1 MADKKET
8 LHQKTSGGTYDTLY
22 VNTTATRT
30 FVSSSIN
37 TKLGLT
43 NGNIDQAIARV
54 VSDLKNTGLIHI
66 RVTDNSGI
74 PIAGAVITGLENTVT
89 TGENGEVFGKIGNAT
104 SMTVTPP
111 YADFLPK
118 TVSLSTY
125 VSSFS
130 IFIVRLD
137 RIADNTINRYSS
149 STTLRFSSNV
159 ASVDVCCVGGG
170 GAGCGHISYS
180 QNGGGGGG
188 AIVNSYNIAVTP
200 DTDYPLIVGS
210 GGSYERSVGTSGGSG
225 SSGTG
230 DTGSGEGEKPTNAA
244 ADGGE
249 TSFMGVVAAGG
260 KGGQPT
266 AGGVAGAEGCGNGGY
281 DANGEASTI
290 VEFDD
295 SSIAPLRY
303 SGGGGSGYSSN
314 ANLNPPQEIP
324 YYAGGEP
331 NGADGAAV
339 RYIMGREETRAAG
352 VAGIGGGGG
361 GMAVSPA
368 SSSTSTRTIIDG
380 SSGGNGIVAVRIHF
394 K

>member
-8 LHQKTSGGTYDTLY
+8 LHQKTSSGTYDTLY

-74 PIAGAVITGLENTVT
+74 PIVGAVITGLENTVT

-137 RIADNTINRYSS
+137 RVSNNIINRYNS
-149 STTLRFSSNV
+149 STTLKFSNNV

-170 GAGCGHISYS
+170 GAGCGNTSYT

-200 DTDYPLIVGS
+200 DTDYPLVVGS
-210 GGSYERSVGTSGGSG
+210 GGIYERSTGPSSGSTTSG
-225 SSGTG
+225 T
-230 DTGSGEGEKPTNAA
+230 DENENPTNAA

-249 TSFMGVVAAGG
+249 TSFMGVVAPGG

-266 AGGVAGAEGCGNGGY
+266 VGGAAGAEGCGNGGHV
-281 DANGEASTI
+281 ANGEAST
-290 VEFDD
+290 VAEFDD
-295 SSIAPLRY
+295 ASAVPLRY
-303 SGGGGSGYSSN
+303 SGGGGGGYSSN

-368 SSSTSTRTIIDG
+368 SSSTSTRTIVDG
-380 SSGGNGIVAVRIHF
+380 SSGGNGLVAVRIHF

>member
-1 MADKKET
+1 MANKKET
-8 LHQKTSGGTYDTLY
+8 LHQKTSSGAYDTLY

-66 RVTDNSGI
+66 RVTDNSGV
-74 PIAGAVITGLENTVT
+74 PIVGAVITGLENTVT
-89 TGENGEVFGKIGNAT
+89 TGENGEVFGRIGTAT

-111 YADFLPK
+111 YADFIPK

-125 VSSFS
+125 VSSFN

-137 RIADNTINRYSS
+137 KIADGTINRYSR
-149 STTLRFSSNV
+149 STTLRFSNNV

-170 GAGCGHISYS
+170 GAGAGYTAYS

-210 GGSYERSVGTSGGSG
+210 GGLYERSVGTGGGGSA
-225 SSGTG
+225 S
-230 DTGSGEGEKPTNAA
+230 A

-260 KGGQPT
+260 KGGQT
-266 AGGVAGAEGCGNGGY
+266 TSGGAAGAEGCGNGGHV
-281 DANGEASTI
+281 ANGEASTI
-290 VEFDD
+290 GEFGDPNTV
-295 SSIAPLRY
+295 SLQY
-303 SGGGGSGYSSN
+303 SGGGGGGYSSN
-314 ANLNPPQEIP
+314 VNYNPPQEIP

-331 NGADGAAV
+331 NGADGASV

-352 VAGIGGGGG
+352 IAGIGGGGG
-361 GMAVSPA
+361 GMATSPA

>member
-1 MADKKET
+1 LADKKET
-8 LHQKTSGGTYDTLY
+8 LHQKTSGGAYDTLY

-74 PIAGAVITGLENTVT
+74 PIVGAVITGLENTVT

-104 SMTVTPP
+104 SMTITPP

-130 IFIVRLD
+130 IFVVRLD
-137 RIADNTINRYSS
+137 RVSNNIINRYNS
-149 STTLRFSSNV
+149 STTLKFSNNV
-159 ASVDVCCVGGG
+159 TSVDVCCVGGG
-170 GAGCGHISYS
+170 GAGCGNTSYT

-200 DTDYPLIVGS
+200 DTDYPLVVGS
-210 GGSYERSVGTSGGSG
+210 GGLYERSTGPSGGST
-225 SSGTG
+225 SSGT
-230 DTGSGEGEKPTNAA
+230 DENENPTNAA

-249 TSFMGVVAAGG
+249 TSFMGVVASGG
-260 KGGQPT
+260 KGGQAT
-266 AGGVAGAEGCGNGGY
+266 AGGAAGAEGCGNGGHV
-281 DANGEASTI
+281 ANGEAST
-290 VEFDD
+290 VAEFDD
-295 SSIAPLRY
+295 TSAVPLRY
-303 SGGGGSGYSSN
+303 SGGGGGGYSSN
-314 ANLNPPQEIP
+314 ANFNPPQEIP

-368 SSSTSTRTIIDG
+368 SSSTSTRTIVDG
-380 SSGGNGIVAVRIHF
+380 SSGGNGLVAVRIHF

>member
-22 VNTTATRT
+22 VNTTATRA

-43 NGNIDQAIARV
+43 NGNIDQAVARV

-66 RVTDNSGI
+66 RVTDSIGT

-89 TGENGEVFGKIGNAT
+89 TGENGEVFGRIGTAT

-111 YADFLPK
+111 YADFIPK

-137 RIADNTINRYSS
+137 KIADNTINRYSS
-149 STTLRFSSNV
+149 STTLRFSNNV

-170 GAGCGHISYS
+170 GAGGGYTVYS

-200 DTDYPLIVGS
+200 DTDYPLVVGS
-210 GGSYERSVGTSGGSG
+210 GGLYERHAGTGGGGG

-230 DTGSGEGEKPTNAA
+230 ESEKPIDSA

-249 TSFMGVVAAGG
+249 TSFMSVVAAGG

-266 AGGVAGAEGCGNGGY
+266 AGGAAGAEGCGNGGH
-281 DANGEASTI
+281 ATNGEASTI
-290 VEFDD
+290 AEFDD
-295 SSIAPLRY
+295 LSAVSLRY
-303 SGGGGSGYSSN
+303 SGGGGGGYSSN

-339 RYIMGREETRAAG
+339 RYIRGRAETRAAG
-352 VAGIGGGGG
+352 IAGIGGGGG
-361 GMAVSPA
+361 GMATSPA
-368 SSSTSTRTIIDG
+368 SSSTSVRTIIDG
-380 SSGGNGIVAVRIHF
+380 SSGGNGLVAVRIHF

>member
-1 MADKKET
+1 MANKKET
-8 LHQKTSGGTYDTLY
+8 LHQKTSSGTYDTLY

-66 RVTDNSGI
+66 RVTDNSGV
-74 PIAGAVITGLENTVT
+74 PIVGAVITGLENTVT
-89 TGENGEVFGKIGNAT
+89 TGENGEVFGRIGTAT

-111 YADFLPK
+111 YADFIPK

-137 RIADNTINRYSS
+137 KIADGTINRYSS
-149 STTLRFSSNV
+149 STTLRFSNNV
-159 ASVDVCCVGGG
+159 ASVDVCCVAGG
-170 GAGCGHISYS
+170 GAGGGYTAYS

-210 GGSYERSVGTSGGSG
+210 GGLYERSVGTGGGGSA
-225 SSGTG
+225 S
-230 DTGSGEGEKPTNAA
+230 A

-260 KGGQPT
+260 KGGQAT
-266 AGGVAGAEGCGNGGY
+266 AGGAAGAEGCGNGGHV
-281 DANGEASTI
+281 ANGEASTI
-290 VEFDD
+290 GEFDD
-295 SSIAPLRY
+295 PNIVSLQY
-303 SGGGGSGYSSN
+303 SGGGGGGYSSN

-324 YYAGGEP
+324 YYTGGEP

-339 RYIMGREETRAAG
+339 RYIRGREETRAAG

-361 GMAVSPA
+361 GMACSPA
-368 SSSTSTRTIIDG
+368 SSSTSVRTIIDG

>member
-1 MADKKET
+1 MANKKET
-8 LHQKTSGGTYDTLY
+8 LHQKTSSGAYDTLY

-66 RVTDNSGI
+66 RVTDNSGV
-74 PIAGAVITGLENTVT
+74 PIVGAVITGLENTVT

-111 YADFLPK
+111 YADFIQK

-137 RIADNTINRYSS
+137 RIADGTINRYSS
-149 STTLRFSSNV
+149 STTLRFSNNV

-170 GAGCGHISYS
+170 GAGGGYTAYS

-200 DTDYPLIVGS
+200 DTNYPLIVGS
-210 GGSYERSVGTSGGSG
+210 GGLYERSAGTGGGGSA
-225 SSGTG
+225 S
-230 DTGSGEGEKPTNAA
+230 A

-260 KGGQPT
+260 KGGQAT
-266 AGGVAGAEGCGNGGY
+266 AGGAAGAEGCGNGGY
-281 DANGEASTI
+281 VANGEASTI
-290 VEFDD
+290 GEFDD
-295 SSIAPLRY
+295 PNTVSLRY
-303 SGGGGSGYSSN
+303 SGGGGGGYSSN
-314 ANLNPPQEIP
+314 ANFNPPQEIP

-339 RYIMGREETRAAG
+339 RYIMGREETRTAG
-352 VAGIGGGGG
+352 IAGIGGGGG

-380 SSGGNGIVAVRIHF
+380 SSGGNGIVTVRIHF

>member
-1 MADKKET
+1 MANKKET
-8 LHQKTSGGTYDTLY
+8 LHQKTSSGAYDTLY

-66 RVTDNSGI
+66 RVTDNSGV
-74 PIAGAVITGLENTVT
+74 PIVGAVITGLENTVT
-89 TGENGEVFGKIGNAT
+89 TGENGEVFGRIGTAT

-111 YADFLPK
+111 YADFIPK

-137 RIADNTINRYSS
+137 RIADGTINRYSS
-149 STTLRFSSNV
+149 STTLRFSNNV

-170 GAGCGHISYS
+170 GAGGGYTAHS

-200 DTDYPLIVGS
+200 DTNYPLIVGS
-210 GGSYERSVGTSGGSG
+210 GGLYERSAGTGGGGSA
-225 SSGTG
+225 S
-230 DTGSGEGEKPTNAA
+230 A

-266 AGGVAGAEGCGNGGY
+266 AGGAAGAEGCGNGGY
-281 DANGEASTI
+281 VANGEASTI

-295 SSIAPLRY
+295 LQY
-303 SGGGGSGYSSN
+303 SGGGGGGYSSN
-314 ANLNPPQEIP
+314 ANFNPPQEIP

-331 NGADGAAV
+331 NGADGASV

-352 VAGIGGGGG
+352 IAGIGGGGG
-361 GMAVSPA
+361 GMATSPA

>member
-8 LHQKTSGGTYDTLY
+8 LHQKTSSGAYDTLY
-22 VNTTATRT
+22 VNTTATRA

-43 NGNIDQAIARV
+43 NGNIDQAVARV

-66 RVTDNSGI
+66 RVTDNIGT

-89 TGENGEVFGKIGNAT
+89 TGENGEVFGRIGTAT

-137 RIADNTINRYSS
+137 RIANNTINRYSS
-149 STTLRFSSNV
+149 STTLRFSNNV
-159 ASVDVCCVGGG
+159 ASVDVCCVAGG
-170 GAGCGHISYS
+170 GAGGGYTAYS

-188 AIVNSYNIAVTP
+188 AIVNSYNITVTP
-200 DTDYPLIVGS
+200 DTDYPLVVGS
-210 GGSYERSVGTSGGSG
+210 GGSYERSVGTGGGGSA
-225 SSGTG
+225 S
-230 DTGSGEGEKPTNAA
+230 A

-260 KGGQPT
+260 KGGQAT
-266 AGGVAGAEGCGNGGY
+266 AGGAAGAEGCGNGGHA
-281 DANGEASTI
+281 ANGEASTI
-290 VEFDD
+290 AEFDEP
-295 SSIAPLRY
+295 SIVPLRY
-303 SGGGGSGYSSN
+303 SGGGGGGYSSN
-314 ANLNPPQEIP
+314 VNLNPPEEIP

-331 NGADGAAV
+331 NGADGATV
-339 RYIMGREETRAAG
+339 RYIKGREETRAAG
-352 VAGIGGGGG
+352 IAGIGGGGG
-361 GMAVSPA
+361 GMACSPA
-368 SSSTSTRTIIDG
+368 SSSTSIRTIIDG

>member
-22 VNTTATRT
+22 VNTTATRA

-43 NGNIDQAIARV
+43 NGNIDQAVARV

-66 RVTDNSGI
+66 RVTDSIGT

-89 TGENGEVFGKIGNAT
+89 TGENGEVFGRIGTAT

-111 YADFLPK
+111 YADFIPK

-137 RIADNTINRYSS
+137 KIADNTINRYSS
-149 STTLRFSSNV
+149 STTLRFSNNV

-170 GAGCGHISYS
+170 GAGGGYTVYS

-200 DTDYPLIVGS
+200 DTDYPLVVGS
-210 GGSYERSVGTSGGSG
+210 GGLYERHAGTGGGGG

-230 DTGSGEGEKPTNAA
+230 ESEKPIDSA

-249 TSFMGVVAAGG
+249 TSFMSVVAAGG

-266 AGGVAGAEGCGNGGY
+266 AGGAAGAEGCGNGGNA
-281 DANGEASTI
+281 ANGEASTI
-290 VEFDD
+290 AEFDD
-295 SSIAPLRY
+295 LSAVSLRY
-303 SGGGGSGYSSN
+303 SGGGGGGYSSN

-339 RYIMGREETRAAG
+339 RYIRGRAETRAAG
-352 VAGIGGGGG
+352 IAGIGGGGG
-361 GMAVSPA
+361 GMATSPA
-368 SSSTSTRTIIDG
+368 ISSTSVRTIIDG
-380 SSGGNGIVAVRIHF
+380 SSGGNGLVAVRIHF

>member
-8 LHQKTSGGTYDTLY
+8 LHQKTSSGAYDTLY

-66 RVTDNSGI
+66 RVTDNSNI
-74 PIAGAVITGLENTVT
+74 PIVGAVITGLENTVT

-130 IFIVRLD
+130 IFVVRLD
-137 RIADNTINRYSS
+137 RVSNNIINRYNS
-149 STTLRFSSNV
+149 STTLKFSNNV
-159 ASVDVCCVGGG
+159 TSVDVCCVGGG
-170 GAGCGHISYS
+170 GAGCGNTSYT

-200 DTDYPLIVGS
+200 DIDYPLVVGS
-210 GGSYERSVGTSGGSG
+210 GGLYERSTGPSGGST
-225 SSGTG
+225 SSGT
-230 DTGSGEGEKPTNAA
+230 DENENPTNAA

-249 TSFMGVVAAGG
+249 TSFMGVVAPGG

-266 AGGVAGAEGCGNGGY
+266 AGGAAGAEGCGNGGHV
-281 DANGEASTI
+281 ANGEAST
-290 VEFDD
+290 VAEFDD
-295 SSIAPLRY
+295 TSAVPLRY
-303 SGGGGSGYSSN
+303 SGGGGGGYSSN
-314 ANLNPPQEIP
+314 ANFNPPQEIP

-339 RYIMGREETRAAG
+339 RYIMGREETRSAG

-368 SSSTSTRTIIDG
+368 SSSTSIRTTIDG
-380 SSGGNGIVAVRIHF
+380 SSGGNGLVAVRIHF

>member
-1 MADKKET
+1 MANKKET
-8 LHQKTSGGTYDTLY
+8 LHQKTSSGAYDTLY

-66 RVTDNSGI
+66 RVTDNSGT
-74 PIAGAVITGLENTVT
+74 PIVGAVITGLENTVT
-89 TGENGEVFGKIGNAT
+89 TGENGEVFGRIGTAT

-111 YADFLPK
+111 YADFIPK

-125 VSSFS
+125 VSSFN

-137 RIADNTINRYSS
+137 KIADGTINRYNS
-149 STTLRFSSNV
+149 STTLRFSNNI

-170 GAGCGHISYS
+170 GAGGGYTAYS

-210 GGSYERSVGTSGGSG
+210 GGLYERSVGTGGGSRP
-225 SSGTG
+225 SGTG
-230 DTGSGEGEKPTNAA
+230 DDGLGEGEKPIDAA

-266 AGGVAGAEGCGNGGY
+266 AGGAAGAEGCGNGGHV
-281 DANGEASTI
+281 ANGEASTI
-290 VEFDD
+290 GEFDD
-295 SSIAPLRY
+295 PNIVSLQY
-303 SGGGGSGYSSN
+303 SGGGGGGYSSN
-314 ANLNPPQEIP
+314 ANFNPPQEIP

-331 NGADGAAV
+331 NGADGAAL

-352 VAGIGGGGG
+352 IAGIGGGGG
-361 GMAVSPA
+361 GMAASPA

>member
-1 MADKKET
+1 MANKKET
-8 LHQKTSGGTYDTLY
+8 LHQKTSSGAYDTLY

-66 RVTDNSGI
+66 RVTDNSGV
-74 PIAGAVITGLENTVT
+74 PIVGAVITGLENTVT
-89 TGENGEVFGKIGNAT
+89 TGENGEVFGRIGTAT

-111 YADFLPK
+111 YADFIPK

-137 RIADNTINRYSS
+137 KIADGTINRYSS
-149 STTLRFSSNV
+149 STTLRFSNNV
-159 ASVDVCCVGGG
+159 ASVDVCCVAGG
-170 GAGCGHISYS
+170 GAGGGYTAYS

-210 GGSYERSVGTSGGSG
+210 GGLYERSAGTGGGGSA
-225 SSGTG
+225 S
-230 DTGSGEGEKPTNAA
+230 A

-260 KGGQPT
+260 KGGQAT
-266 AGGVAGAEGCGNGGY
+266 AGGAAGAEGCGNGGHV
-281 DANGEASTI
+281 ANGEASTI
-290 VEFDD
+290 GEFDD
-295 SSIAPLRY
+295 PSIVPLRY
-303 SGGGGSGYSSN
+303 SGGGGGGYSSN
-314 ANLNPPQEIP
+314 ANFNPPQEIP

-352 VAGIGGGGG
+352 IAGIGGGGG
-361 GMAVSPA
+361 GMAASPA

>member
-8 LHQKTSGGTYDTLY
+8 LHQKTSSGAYDTLY

-30 FVSSSIN
+30 FVSYSIN

-74 PIAGAVITGLENTVT
+74 PIVGAVITGLENTVT

-130 IFIVRLD
+130 IFVVRLD
-137 RIADNTINRYSS
+137 RVSNNIINRYNS
-149 STTLRFSSNV
+149 STTLKFSNNV

-170 GAGCGHISYS
+170 GAGCGNTSYT

-200 DTDYPLIVGS
+200 DTDYPLVVGS
-210 GGSYERSVGTSGGSG
+210 GGLYERSTGPSSGSTTSG
-225 SSGTG
+225 T
-230 DTGSGEGEKPTNAA
+230 DENENPTNAA

-249 TSFMGVVAAGG
+249 TSFMGVVAPGG

-266 AGGVAGAEGCGNGGY
+266 AGGAAGAEGGGNGGHV
-281 DANGEASTI
+281 ANGEAST
-290 VEFDD
+290 VAEFDD
-295 SSIAPLRY
+295 TSAVPLRY
-303 SGGGGSGYSSN
+303 SGGGGGGYSSN
-314 ANLNPPQEIP
+314 ANFNPPQEIP

-331 NGADGAAV
+331 NGADGATV

-368 SSSTSTRTIIDG
+368 SSSTSTRTIVDG

>member
-8 LHQKTSGGTYDTLY
+8 LHQKTSGGAYDTLY

-74 PIAGAVITGLENTVT
+74 PIVGAVITGLENTVT

-104 SMTVTPP
+104 SMTITPP

-130 IFIVRLD
+130 IFVVRLD
-137 RIADNTINRYSS
+137 RVSNNIINRYNS
-149 STTLRFSSNV
+149 STTLKFSNNV
-159 ASVDVCCVGGG
+159 TSVDVCCVGGG
-170 GAGCGHISYS
+170 GAGCGNTSYT

-200 DTDYPLIVGS
+200 DTDYPLVVGS
-210 GGSYERSVGTSGGSG
+210 GGLYERSTGPSGGST
-225 SSGTG
+225 SSGT
-230 DTGSGEGEKPTNAA
+230 DENENPTNAA

-249 TSFMGVVAAGG
+249 TSFMGVVASGG
-260 KGGQPT
+260 KGGQAT
-266 AGGVAGAEGCGNGGY
+266 AGGAAGAEGCGNGGHV
-281 DANGEASTI
+281 ANGEAST
-290 VEFDD
+290 VAEFDD
-295 SSIAPLRY
+295 TSAVPLRY
-303 SGGGGSGYSSN
+303 SGGGGGGYSSN
-314 ANLNPPQEIP
+314 ANFNPPQEIP

-368 SSSTSTRTIIDG
+368 SSSTSTRTIVDG
-380 SSGGNGIVAVRIHF
+380 SSGGNGLVAVRIHF

>member
-8 LHQKTSGGTYDTLY
+8 LHQKTSSGAYDTLY

-30 FVSSSIN
+30 FVSPSIN

-66 RVTDNSGI
+66 RVTDNSGV
-74 PIAGAVITGLENTVT
+74 PIVGAVITGLENTVT
-89 TGENGEVFGKIGNAT
+89 TGENGEVFGRIGTAT

-111 YADFLPK
+111 YADFIPK

-125 VSSFS
+125 VSSFN

-137 RIADNTINRYSS
+137 KIADGTINRYNS
-149 STTLRFSSNV
+149 STNLRFSNNV

-170 GAGCGHISYS
+170 GAGGGYTAYS

-188 AIVNSYNIAVTP
+188 AIVNSYNIVVTP

-210 GGSYERSVGTSGGSG
+210 GGLYERSVGTGGGGSA
-225 SSGTG
+225 S
-230 DTGSGEGEKPTNAA
+230 A

-260 KGGQPT
+260 KGGQAT
-266 AGGVAGAEGCGNGGY
+266 AGGAAGAEGCGNGGHV
-281 DANGEASTI
+281 ANGEASTI
-290 VEFDD
+290 GEFDD
-295 SSIAPLRY
+295 PNTVSLRY
-303 SGGGGSGYSSN
+303 SGGGGGGYSSN
-314 ANLNPPQEIP
+314 ANSNPPQATP

-331 NGADGAAV
+331 NGADGASV
-339 RYIMGREETRAAG
+339 RYIMGREETRTAG
-352 VAGIGGGGG
+352 IAGIGGGGG
-361 GMAVSPA
+361 GMATSPA

-380 SSGGNGIVAVRIHF
+380 SSGGNGIVTVRIHF

>member
-1 MADKKET
+1 MANKKET
-8 LHQKTSGGTYDTLY
+8 LHQKTSGGVYDTLY

-66 RVTDNSGI
+66 RVTDNGGV
-74 PIAGAVITGLENTVT
+74 PIVGAVITGLVNTVT

-125 VSSFS
+125 VSSFN

-137 RIADNTINRYSS
+137 KIADGTINRYNS
-149 STTLRFSSNV
+149 STTLRFSNNIS
-159 ASVDVCCVGGG
+159 SVDVCCVGGG
-170 GAGCGHISYS
+170 GAGGGYTEYS

-210 GGSYERSVGTSGGSG
+210 GGLYERSTRTSGGG
-225 SSGTG
+225 SAS
-230 DTGSGEGEKPTNAA
+230 A

-260 KGGQPT
+260 KGGQAT
-266 AGGVAGAEGCGNGGY
+266 AGGAAGAEGCGNGGHV
-281 DANGEASTI
+281 ANGEASTMG
-290 VEFDD
+290 EFDD
-295 SSIAPLRY
+295 PNIVSLQY
-303 SGGGGSGYSSN
+303 SGGGGGGYSSN
-314 ANLNPPQEIP
+314 ANFNPPQEIP

-339 RYIMGREETRAAG
+339 RYIRGREETRAAG
-352 VAGIGGGGG
+352 IAGIGGGGG
-361 GMAVSPA
+361 GMAASPA

>member
-1 MADKKET
+1 MANKKET
-8 LHQKTSGGTYDTLY
+8 LHQKTSGGVYDTLY

-66 RVTDNSGI
+66 RVTDNSGV
-74 PIAGAVITGLENTVT
+74 PIVGTVITGLENTVT
-89 TGENGEVFGKIGNAT
+89 TGENGEVFGRIGTAT

-111 YADFLPK
+111 YADFIPK

-125 VSSFS
+125 VSSFN

-137 RIADNTINRYSS
+137 RIADGTINRYNS
-149 STTLRFSSNV
+149 STTLRFSNNV

-170 GAGCGHISYS
+170 GAGGGYTAYS

-188 AIVNSYNIAVTP
+188 AIVNSYNIVVTP

-210 GGSYERSVGTSGGSG
+210 GGLYERSVGTGGGGSD
-225 SSGTG
+225 S
-230 DTGSGEGEKPTNAA
+230 A

-260 KGGQPT
+260 KGGQAT
-266 AGGVAGAEGCGNGGY
+266 AGGTAGAEGCGNGGHV
-281 DANGEASTI
+281 ANGESSTI
-290 VEFDD
+290 GEFDD
-295 SSIAPLRY
+295 PNIVSLQY
-303 SGGGGSGYSSN
+303 SGGGGGGYSSN
-314 ANLNPPQEIP
+314 ANFNPPQEIP

-331 NGADGAAV
+331 NGADGASV

-352 VAGIGGGGG
+352 IAGIGGGGG
-361 GMAVSPA
+361 GMATSPA

>member
-1 MADKKET
+1 MANKKET
-8 LHQKTSGGTYDTLY
+8 LHQKTSSGAYDTLY

-66 RVTDNSGI
+66 RVTDNSGA
-74 PIAGAVITGLENTVT
+74 PIVGAVITGLENTVT
-89 TGENGEVFGKIGNAT
+89 TGENGEVFGRIGTAT

-111 YADFLPK
+111 YADFIPK

-125 VSSFS
+125 VSSFN

-137 RIADNTINRYSS
+137 KIADGTINRYNS
-149 STTLRFSSNV
+149 STTLRFSNNI

-170 GAGCGHISYS
+170 GAGGGYTAYS

-188 AIVNSYNIAVTP
+188 AIVNSYNIVVTP

-210 GGSYERSVGTSGGSG
+210 GGLYERSTGTGGGGSA
-225 SSGTG
+225 S
-230 DTGSGEGEKPTNAA
+230 A

-266 AGGVAGAEGCGNGGY
+266 AGGAAGAEGCGNGGHV
-281 DANGEASTI
+281 ANGEASTI
-290 VEFDD
+290 GEFDD
-295 SSIAPLRY
+295 PNTVSLQY
-303 SGGGGSGYSSN
+303 SGGGGGGYSSN
-314 ANLNPPQEIP
+314 ANFNPPQEIP

-331 NGADGAAV
+331 NGADGAAL

-352 VAGIGGGGG
+352 IAGIGGGGG
-361 GMAVSPA
+361 GMATSPA
-368 SSSTSTRTIIDG
+368 SSSTTVRTIIDG

>member
-1 MADKKET
+1 MANKKET
-8 LHQKTSGGTYDTLY
+8 LHQKMSSGSYDTLY

-66 RVTDNSGI
+66 RVTDNSGV
-74 PIAGAVITGLENTVT
+74 PIVGAVITGLENTVT
-89 TGENGEVFGKIGNAT
+89 TGENGEVFGRIGTAT

-111 YADFLPK
+111 YADFIPK

-125 VSSFS
+125 VSSFN

-137 RIADNTINRYSS
+137 KIADGTINRYNS
-149 STTLRFSSNV
+149 STNLRFSNNV

-170 GAGCGHISYS
+170 GAGGGYTAYS

-188 AIVNSYNIAVTP
+188 AIVNSYNIVVTP

-210 GGSYERSVGTSGGSG
+210 GGLYERSVGTGGGGSA
-225 SSGTG
+225 S
-230 DTGSGEGEKPTNAA
+230 A

-266 AGGVAGAEGCGNGGY
+266 AGGAAGAEGCGNGGHV
-281 DANGEASTI
+281 ANGEASTI
-290 VEFDD
+290 GEFGDPNTV
-295 SSIAPLRY
+295 SLQY
-303 SGGGGSGYSSN
+303 SGGGGGGYSSN
-314 ANLNPPQEIP
+314 ANFNPPQEIP

-331 NGADGAAV
+331 NGADGASV

-352 VAGIGGGGG
+352 IAGIGGGGG
-361 GMAVSPA
+361 GMATSPA

>member
-22 VNTTATRT
+22 VNTTATRA

-43 NGNIDQAIARV
+43 NGNIDQAVARV

-66 RVTDNSGI
+66 RVTDSIGT

-89 TGENGEVFGKIGNAT
+89 TGENGEVFGRIGTAT

-149 STTLRFSSNV
+149 STTLRFSNNV
-159 ASVDVCCVGGG
+159 ASVDVCCVAGG
-170 GAGCGHISYS
+170 GAGGGYTAYS

-188 AIVNSYNIAVTP
+188 AIVNSYSIAVTP
-200 DTDYPLIVGS
+200 DTDYPLVVGS
-210 GGSYERSVGTSGGSG
+210 GGLYERHVGTGGGGS
-225 SSGTG
+225 S
-230 DTGSGEGEKPTNAA
+230 DTGESEKPIDSA

-266 AGGVAGAEGCGNGGY
+266 AGGAAGAEGCGNGGHA
-281 DANGEASTI
+281 ANGEASTI
-290 VEFDD
+290 AEFDD
-295 SSIAPLRY
+295 SSAVPLRY
-303 SGGGGSGYSSN
+303 SGGGGGGYSSN

-331 NGADGAAV
+331 NGADGASV
-339 RYIMGREETRAAG
+339 RYIRGREETRAAG

-361 GMAVSPA
+361 GMACSPA
-368 SSSTSTRTIIDG
+368 SSSTSVRTIIDG
-380 SSGGNGIVAVRIHF
+380 SSGGNGLVVVRIHF

>member
-1 MADKKET
+1 MANKKET
-8 LHQKTSGGTYDTLY
+8 LHQKTSSGAYDTLY

-66 RVTDNSGI
+66 RVTDNSGV
-74 PIAGAVITGLENTVT
+74 PIVGAVITGLENTVT
-89 TGENGEVFGKIGNAT
+89 TGENGEVFGRIGTAT

-111 YADFLPK
+111 YADFIPK
-118 TVSLSTY
+118 TVSLNTY
-125 VSSFS
+125 VSSFN

-137 RIADNTINRYSS
+137 RIADGTINRYSS
-149 STTLRFSSNV
+149 STTLRFSNNV

-170 GAGCGHISYS
+170 GAGGGYTAYS

-188 AIVNSYNIAVTP
+188 AIVNSYNIAVTS
-200 DTDYPLIVGS
+200 DTNYPLIVGS
-210 GGSYERSVGTSGGSG
+210 GGLYERSAGTSGGG
-225 SSGTG
+225 SDS
-230 DTGSGEGEKPTNAA
+230 A

-260 KGGQPT
+260 KGGQAT
-266 AGGVAGAEGCGNGGY
+266 AGGAAGAEGCGNGGHV
-281 DANGEASTI
+281 ANGEASTI
-290 VEFDD
+290 GEFDD
-295 SSIAPLRY
+295 PNTVSLQY
-303 SGGGGSGYSSN
+303 SGGGGGGYSSN
-314 ANLNPPQEIP
+314 DNFNPPQEIP

-331 NGADGAAV
+331 NGADGASV

-352 VAGIGGGGG
+352 IAGIGGGGG
-361 GMAVSPA
+361 GMATSPA
-368 SSSTSTRTIIDG
+368 SSSTSVRTIIDG
-380 SSGGNGIVAVRIHF
+380 SSGGNGIVVVRIHF

>member
-1 MADKKET
+1 MANKKET
-8 LHQKTSGGTYDTLY
+8 LHQKTSSGSYDTLY

-66 RVTDNSGI
+66 RVTDNSGV
-74 PIAGAVITGLENTVT
+74 PIVGAVITGLENTVT
-89 TGENGEVFGKIGNAT
+89 TGENGEVFGRIGTAT

-111 YADFLPK
+111 YADFIPK

-125 VSSFS
+125 VSSFN

-137 RIADNTINRYSS
+137 KIVDGTINRYNS
-149 STTLRFSSNV
+149 STNLRFSNNV

-170 GAGCGHISYS
+170 GAGGGYTAYS

-188 AIVNSYNIAVTP
+188 AIVNSYNIVVTP

-210 GGSYERSVGTSGGSG
+210 GGLYERSVGTGGGGSA
-225 SSGTG
+225 S
-230 DTGSGEGEKPTNAA
+230 A

-266 AGGVAGAEGCGNGGY
+266 SGGVAGDEGCGNGGHV
-281 DANGEASTI
+281 ANGEASTI
-290 VEFDD
+290 GEFGDPNTV
-295 SSIAPLRY
+295 SLQY
-303 SGGGGSGYSSN
+303 SGGGGGGYSSN
-314 ANLNPPQEIP
+314 ANFNPPQEIP

-352 VAGIGGGGG
+352 IAGIGGGGG
-361 GMAVSPA
+361 GMATSPA

>member
-1 MADKKET
+1 MANKKET
-8 LHQKTSGGTYDTLY
+8 LHQKTSSGAYDTLY

-54 VSDLKNTGLIHI
+54 VSDLKNTGLIHV
-66 RVTDNSGI
+66 RVTDNSGV
-74 PIAGAVITGLENTVT
+74 PIVGAVITGLENTVT
-89 TGENGEVFGKIGNAT
+89 TGENGEVFGRIGTAT

-111 YADFLPK
+111 YADFIPK

-125 VSSFS
+125 VSSFN

-137 RIADNTINRYSS
+137 RIADGTTNRYSN
-149 STTLRFSSNV
+149 STILRFSNNV
-159 ASVDVCCVGGG
+159 DSVDVCCVGGG
-170 GAGCGHISYS
+170 GAGGGYTAYS

-200 DTDYPLIVGS
+200 DTNYPLIVGS
-210 GGSYERSVGTSGGSG
+210 GGLYERSAGTSGGG
-225 SSGTG
+225 SAS
-230 DTGSGEGEKPTNAA
+230 A

-260 KGGQPT
+260 KGGQAT
-266 AGGVAGAEGCGNGGY
+266 AGGAAGAEGCGNGGHV
-281 DANGEASTI
+281 ANGEASTI
-290 VEFDD
+290 GEFDD
-295 SSIAPLRY
+295 LQY
-303 SGGGGSGYSSN
+303 SGGGGGGYSSN
-314 ANLNPPQEIP
+314 ANFNPPQAIP

-331 NGADGAAV
+331 NGADGASV

-352 VAGIGGGGG
+352 IAGIGGGGG
-361 GMAVSPA
+361 GMATSPA

-380 SSGGNGIVAVRIHF
+380 SSGGNGIVVVRIHF

>member
-22 VNTTATRT
+22 VNTTATRA

-43 NGNIDQAIARV
+43 NGNIDQAVARV

-66 RVTDNSGI
+66 RVTDSIGT

-89 TGENGEVFGKIGNAT
+89 TGENGEVFGRIGTAT

-111 YADFLPK
+111 YADFIPK

-137 RIADNTINRYSS
+137 KIADNTINRYSS
-149 STTLRFSSNV
+149 STTLRFSNNV

-170 GAGCGHISYS
+170 GAGGGYTVYS

-200 DTDYPLIVGS
+200 DTDYPLVVGS
-210 GGSYERSVGTSGGSG
+210 GGLYERHAGTGGGGG

-230 DTGSGEGEKPTNAA
+230 ESEKPIDSA

-249 TSFMGVVAAGG
+249 TSFMSVVAAGG

-266 AGGVAGAEGCGNGGY
+266 AGGAAGAEGCGNGGH
-281 DANGEASTI
+281 ATNGEASTI
-290 VEFDD
+290 AEFDD
-295 SSIAPLRY
+295 LSAVPLRY
-303 SGGGGSGYSSN
+303 SGGGGGGYSSN
-314 ANLNPPQEIP
+314 ANLNPSQEIP

-339 RYIMGREETRAAG
+339 RYIRGRAETRAAG
-352 VAGIGGGGG
+352 IAGIGGGGG
-361 GMAVSPA
+361 GMATSPA
-368 SSSTSTRTIIDG
+368 SSSTSVRTIIDG
-380 SSGGNGIVAVRIHF
+380 SSGGNGLVAVRIHF

>member
-8 LHQKTSGGTYDTLY
+8 LHQKTSSGAYDTLY

-74 PIAGAVITGLENTVT
+74 PIVGAVITGLENIVT
-89 TGENGEVFGKIGNAT
+89 TGENGEVFGKIGDAT
-104 SMTVTPP
+104 SITVTPP

-130 IFIVRLD
+130 IFVVRLD
-137 RIADNTINRYSS
+137 RISNNTINRYSS
-149 STTLRFSSNV
+149 STTLKFSSNV

-170 GAGCGHISYS
+170 GAGCGNTSYT

-210 GGSYERSVGTSGGSG
+210 GGLYERSTGSSGGSTP
-225 SSGTG
+225 SGT
-230 DTGSGEGEKPTNAA
+230 DENENPTNAA

-249 TSFMGVVAAGG
+249 TSFMGVVAPGG

-266 AGGVAGAEGCGNGGY
+266 AGGAAGAEGCGNGGHV
-281 DANGEASTI
+281 ANGKAST
-290 VEFDD
+290 VAEFDD
-295 SSIAPLRY
+295 DSVSPLRY
-303 SGGGGSGYSSN
+303 SGGGGGGYSSN
-314 ANLNPPQEIP
+314 TNFNPPQEIP

-331 NGADGAAV
+331 NGADGATV

-368 SSSTSTRTIIDG
+368 SSSTSTRTMIDG
-380 SSGGNGIVAVRIHF
+380 SSGGNGLVAVRIHF

>member
-1 MADKKET
+1 MANKKET
-8 LHQKTSGGTYDTLY
+8 LHQKTSGGVYDTLY

-66 RVTDNSGI
+66 RVTDNSDV
-74 PIAGAVITGLENTVT
+74 PIVGAVITGLENTVT
-89 TGENGEVFGKIGNAT
+89 TGENGEVFGRIGTAT

-111 YADFLPK
+111 YADFISK

-137 RIADNTINRYSS
+137 KIADGTINRYSS
-149 STTLRFSSNV
+149 STTLRFSNNV
-159 ASVDVCCVGGG
+159 ASVDVCCVAGG
-170 GAGCGHISYS
+170 GAGGGYTAYS

-210 GGSYERSVGTSGGSG
+210 GGLYERSVGTSGGG
-225 SSGTG
+225 SAS
-230 DTGSGEGEKPTNAA
+230 A

-260 KGGQPT
+260 KGGQAT
-266 AGGVAGAEGCGNGGY
+266 AGGAAGAEGCGNGGY
-281 DANGEASTI
+281 VANGEASTI
-290 VEFDD
+290 GEFDD
-295 SSIAPLRY
+295 PNIVSLQY
-303 SGGGGSGYSSN
+303 SGGGGGGYSSN
-314 ANLNPPQEIP
+314 ANFNPPQEIP

-339 RYIMGREETRAAG
+339 RYIRGREETRAAG
-352 VAGIGGGGG
+352 IAGIGGGGG
-361 GMAVSPA
+361 GMAASPA
-368 SSSTSTRTIIDG
+368 SSSTSVRTIIDG

>member
-8 LHQKTSGGTYDTLY
+8 LHQKTSGGAYDTLY

-66 RVTDNSGI
+66 RVTDNSGV
-74 PIAGAVITGLENTVT
+74 PVVGAVITGLENTVT

-170 GAGCGHISYS
+170 GAGCGNTSYS

-249 TSFMGVVAAGG
+249 TSFMGVIAPGG
-260 KGGQPT
+260 KGGQPS

-281 DANGEASTI
+281 VANGKAST
-290 VEFDD
+290 VAEFDD
-295 SSIAPLRY
+295 TSVVPLRY
-303 SGGGGSGYSSN
+303 SGGGGGGYSIN

-368 SSSTSTRTIIDG
+368 SSSTSIRTIIDG
-380 SSGGNGIVAVRIHF
+380 SSGGNGLVAVRIHF

>member
-1 MADKKET
+1 MANKKET
-8 LHQKTSGGTYDTLY
+8 LHQKTSSGAYDTLY

-66 RVTDNSGI
+66 RVTDNSGV
-74 PIAGAVITGLENTVT
+74 PIVGAVITGLENTVT
-89 TGENGEVFGKIGNAT
+89 TGENGEVFGRIGTAT

-111 YADFLPK
+111 YADFIPK
-118 TVSLSTY
+118 TVSLNTY
-125 VSSFS
+125 VSSFN

-137 RIADNTINRYSS
+137 RIADNTINRYNS
-149 STTLRFSSNV
+149 STTLRFSNNV

-170 GAGCGHISYS
+170 GAGGGYTAYS

-200 DTDYPLIVGS
+200 DTNYPLIVGS
-210 GGSYERSVGTSGGSG
+210 GGLYERSAGTGGGGSA
-225 SSGTG
+225 S
-230 DTGSGEGEKPTNAA
+230 A

-260 KGGQPT
+260 KGGQAT
-266 AGGVAGAEGCGNGGY
+266 AGGAAGAEGCGNGGHV
-281 DANGEASTI
+281 ANGEASTI
-290 VEFDD
+290 GEFDD
-295 SSIAPLRY
+295 LQY
-303 SGGGGSGYSSN
+303 SGGGGGGYSSN
-314 ANLNPPQEIP
+314 ANFNPPQEIP

-331 NGADGAAV
+331 NGADGASV

-352 VAGIGGGGG
+352 IAGIGGGGG
-361 GMAVSPA
+361 GMATSPA
-368 SSSTSTRTIIDG
+368 SSSTSVRTIIDG
-380 SSGGNGIVAVRIHF
+380 SSGGNGIVVVRIHF
-394 K
+394 KQRRADEYWQIKILRFDN

>member
-8 LHQKTSGGTYDTLY
+8 LHQKTSGGAYDTLY
-22 VNTTATRT
+22 VNTTATRA

-130 IFIVRLD
+130 IFVVRLD
-137 RIADNTINRYSS
+137 RISNNTINRYSS
-149 STTLRFSSNV
+149 STTLRFSNNV

-170 GAGCGHISYS
+170 GAGCGNTSYT

-200 DTDYPLIVGS
+200 DTDYPLVVGS
-210 GGSYERSVGTSGGSG
+210 GGLYERSTGPSGGST
-225 SSGTG
+225 SSGTDG
-230 DTGSGEGEKPTNAA
+230 NENPTNAA

-249 TSFMGVVAAGG
+249 TSFMGVVAPGG

-266 AGGVAGAEGCGNGGY
+266 AGGAAGAEGCGNGGHV
-281 DANGEASTI
+281 ANGEAST
-290 VEFDD
+290 VAEFDD
-295 SSIAPLRY
+295 TSVVPLRY
-303 SGGGGSGYSSN
+303 SGGGGGGYSSN

>member
-8 LHQKTSGGTYDTLY
+8 LHQKTSSGVYDTLY
-22 VNTTATRT
+22 VNTTATRA

-66 RVTDNSGI
+66 RVTDNSGV

-130 IFIVRLD
+130 IFVVRLD
-137 RIADNTINRYSS
+137 RISNNTINRYSS
-149 STTLRFSSNV
+149 STTLRFSNNV

-170 GAGCGHISYS
+170 GAGCGNTSYS

-200 DTDYPLIVGS
+200 DTDYPLVVGS
-210 GGSYERSVGTSGGSG
+210 GGLYERSTGPSSGSTTSG
-225 SSGTG
+225 T
-230 DTGSGEGEKPTNAA
+230 DENENPTNAA

-249 TSFMGVVAAGG
+249 TSFMGVVAPGG

-266 AGGVAGAEGCGNGGY
+266 AGGAAGAEGCGNGGHV
-281 DANGEASTI
+281 ANGEASTI
-290 VEFDD
+290 AEFDD
-295 SSIAPLRY
+295 ASIVPLRY
-303 SGGGGSGYSSN
+303 SGGGGGGGYSSN

-368 SSSTSTRTIIDG
+368 SSSTSIRTIIDG
-380 SSGGNGIVAVRIHF
+380 SSGGNGLVAVRIHF

>member
-1 MADKKET
+1 MANKKET
-8 LHQKTSGGTYDTLY
+8 LHQKTSSGAYDTLY

-66 RVTDNSGI
+66 RVTDNSGV
-74 PIAGAVITGLENTVT
+74 PIVGAVITGLETTVT
-89 TGENGEVFGKIGNAT
+89 TGENGEVFGRIGTAT

-111 YADFLPK
+111 YADFIPK
-118 TVSLSTY
+118 TVSLNTY
-125 VSSFS
+125 VSSFN

-137 RIADNTINRYSS
+137 RIADGTINRYGS
-149 STTLRFSSNV
+149 STTLRFSNNV

-170 GAGCGHISYS
+170 GAGGGYTAYS

-200 DTDYPLIVGS
+200 DTNYPLIVGS
-210 GGSYERSVGTSGGSG
+210 GGLYERSAGTGGGGSA
-225 SSGTG
+225 S
-230 DTGSGEGEKPTNAA
+230 A

-266 AGGVAGAEGCGNGGY
+266 AGGAAGAEGCGNGGHV
-281 DANGEASTI
+281 ANGEASTI
-290 VEFDD
+290 GEFDD
-295 SSIAPLRY
+295 LQY
-303 SGGGGSGYSSN
+303 SGGGGGGYSSN
-314 ANLNPPQEIP
+314 DNFNPPQEIP

-331 NGADGAAV
+331 NGADGASV

-352 VAGIGGGGG
+352 IAGIGGGGG
-361 GMAVSPA
+361 GMATSPA
-368 SSSTSTRTIIDG
+368 SSSTNIRTIIDG

>member
-1 MADKKET
+1 MANKKET
-8 LHQKTSGGTYDTLY
+8 LHQKTSSGAYDTLY

-66 RVTDNSGI
+66 RVTDNSGV
-74 PIAGAVITGLENTVT
+74 PIVGAVITGLENTVT
-89 TGENGEVFGKIGNAT
+89 TGENGEVFGRIGTAT

-111 YADFLPK
+111 YVDFIPK
-118 TVSLSTY
+118 TVSLNTY
-125 VSSFS
+125 VSSFN

-137 RIADNTINRYSS
+137 RIADGTINRYSS
-149 STTLRFSSNV
+149 STTLRFSNNV

-170 GAGCGHISYS
+170 GAGGGYTAYS

-200 DTDYPLIVGS
+200 DTNYPLIVGS
-210 GGSYERSVGTSGGSG
+210 GGLYERSAGTGGGGSA
-225 SSGTG
+225 S
-230 DTGSGEGEKPTNAA
+230 A

-260 KGGQPT
+260 KGGQAT
-266 AGGVAGAEGCGNGGY
+266 AGGAAGAEGCGNGGHV
-281 DANGEASTI
+281 ANGEASTI
-290 VEFDD
+290 GEFDD
-295 SSIAPLRY
+295 LQY
-303 SGGGGSGYSSN
+303 SGGGGGGYSSN
-314 ANLNPPQEIP
+314 DNFNPPQEIP

-331 NGADGAAV
+331 NGADGASV

-352 VAGIGGGGG
+352 IAGIGGGGG
-361 GMAVSPA
+361 GMATSPA
-368 SSSTSTRTIIDG
+368 SSSTSVRTIIDG

>member
-1 MADKKET
+1 MANKKET
-8 LHQKTSGGTYDTLY
+8 LHQKTSSGAYDTLY

-66 RVTDNSGI
+66 RVTDNSGT
-74 PIAGAVITGLENTVT
+74 PIVGAVITGLENTVT
-89 TGENGEVFGKIGNAT
+89 TGENGEVFGRIGTAT

-111 YADFLPK
+111 YADFIPK

-125 VSSFS
+125 VSSFN

-137 RIADNTINRYSS
+137 KIADGTINRYNS
-149 STTLRFSSNV
+149 STTLRFSNNI

-170 GAGCGHISYS
+170 GAGGGYTAYS

-200 DTDYPLIVGS
+200 DTNYPLIVGAGGLDGRNVGTGG
-210 GGSYERSVGTSGGSG
+210 GGS
-225 SSGTG
+225 SS
-230 DTGSGEGEKPTNAA
+230 A

-266 AGGVAGAEGCGNGGY
+266 AGGAAGAEGCGNGGHV
-281 DANGEASTI
+281 ANGEASTI
-290 VEFDD
+290 GEFDD
-295 SSIAPLRY
+295 PNIVSLQY
-303 SGGGGSGYSSN
+303 SGGGGGGYSSN
-314 ANLNPPQEIP
+314 ANFNPPQEIP

-331 NGADGAAV
+331 NGADGAAL

-352 VAGIGGGGG
+352 IAGIGGGGG
-361 GMAVSPA
+361 GMAASPA

>member
-37 TKLGLT
+37 TKLGLI
-43 NGNIDQAIARV
+43 NGNIDQAVARV

-66 RVTDNSGI
+66 RVMDSIGT

-89 TGENGEVFGKIGNAT
+89 TGENGEVFGKIGDAT

-149 STTLRFSSNV
+149 STTLRFSNNV

-170 GAGCGHISYS
+170 GAGCGYTAYS

-188 AIVNSYNIAVTP
+188 AIVNSYNITVTP
-200 DTDYPLIVGS
+200 DTDYPLMVGS
-210 GGSYERSVGTSGGSG
+210 GGLYERSVGTGGGGSA
-225 SSGTG
+225 S
-230 DTGSGEGEKPTNAA
+230 A

-266 AGGVAGAEGCGNGGY
+266 AGGAAGAEGCGNGGHA
-281 DANGEASTI
+281 ANGEASTI
-290 VEFDD
+290 AEFDD
-295 SSIAPLRY
+295 SSTVPLRY
-303 SGGGGSGYSSN
+303 SGGGGGGYSSN

-331 NGADGAAV
+331 NGADGATV
-339 RYIMGREETRAAG
+339 RYIRGREETRAAG
-352 VAGIGGGGG
+352 IAGIGGGGG
-361 GMAVSPA
+361 GMACSPA
-368 SSSTSTRTIIDG
+368 SSSTSVRTIIDG
-380 SSGGNGIVAVRIHF
+380 SSGGNGLVAVRIHF

>member
-1 MADKKET
+1 MANKKET
-8 LHQKTSGGTYDTLY
+8 LHQKTSSGAYDTLY

-66 RVTDNSGI
+66 RVTDNSGV
-74 PIAGAVITGLENTVT
+74 PIVGAVITGLEHTVT
-89 TGENGEVFGKIGNAT
+89 TGENGEVFGRIGTAT

-111 YADFLPK
+111 YADFIPK

-125 VSSFS
+125 VSSLS

-137 RIADNTINRYSS
+137 RIADGTINRYSN
-149 STTLRFSSNV
+149 STILRFSNNV

-170 GAGCGHISYS
+170 GAGGGYTAYS

-200 DTDYPLIVGS
+200 DTNYPLIVGS
-210 GGSYERSVGTSGGSG
+210 GGLYERSVGIGGGGSA
-225 SSGTG
+225 S
-230 DTGSGEGEKPTNAA
+230 A

-260 KGGQPT
+260 KGGQAT
-266 AGGVAGAEGCGNGGY
+266 AGGAAGAEGCGNGGHV
-281 DANGEASTI
+281 ANGEASTI
-290 VEFDD
+290 GEFDD
-295 SSIAPLRY
+295 LQY
-303 SGGGGSGYSSN
+303 SGGGGGGYSSN
-314 ANLNPPQEIP
+314 ANFNPPQEIP

-331 NGADGAAV
+331 NGADGASV

-352 VAGIGGGGG
+352 IAGIGGGGG
-361 GMAVSPA
+361 GMATSPA

>member
-1 MADKKET
+1 MANKKET
-8 LHQKTSGGTYDTLY
+8 LHQKTSGGIYDTLY

-74 PIAGAVITGLENTVT
+74 PIVGAVITGLENTVT

-130 IFIVRLD
+130 IFVVRLD
-137 RIADNTINRYSS
+137 RVSNNIINRYNS
-149 STTLRFSSNV
+149 STTLKFSNNV

-170 GAGCGHISYS
+170 GAGCGNTSYT

-200 DTDYPLIVGS
+200 DTDYPLVVGS
-210 GGSYERSVGTSGGSG
+210 GGLYERSTGPSSGSTTSG
-225 SSGTG
+225 T
-230 DTGSGEGEKPTNAA
+230 DENENPTNAA

-249 TSFMGVVAAGG
+249 TSFMGVVAPGG

-266 AGGVAGAEGCGNGGY
+266 AGGAAGAEGCGNGGHV
-281 DANGEASTI
+281 ANGEAST
-290 VEFDD
+290 VAEFDD
-295 SSIAPLRY
+295 TSAVPLRY
-303 SGGGGSGYSSN
+303 SGGGGGGYSSN

-368 SSSTSTRTIIDG
+368 SSSTSIRTIIDG
-380 SSGGNGIVAVRIHF
+380 SSGGNGLVAVRIHF

>member
-1 MADKKET
+1 MANKKET
-8 LHQKTSGGTYDTLY
+8 LHQKTSSGSYDTLY

-66 RVTDNSGI
+66 RVTDNSGV
-74 PIAGAVITGLENTVT
+74 PIVGAVITGLENTVT
-89 TGENGEVFGKIGNAT
+89 TGENGEVFGRIGTAT

-111 YADFLPK
+111 YADFIQK

-125 VSSFS
+125 VSSFN

-137 RIADNTINRYSS
+137 KIADGTINRYNS
-149 STTLRFSSNV
+149 STNLRFSNNV

-170 GAGCGHISYS
+170 GAGGGYTAYS

-188 AIVNSYNIAVTP
+188 AIVNSYNIVVTP

-210 GGSYERSVGTSGGSG
+210 GGLYERSVGTGGGGSA
-225 SSGTG
+225 S
-230 DTGSGEGEKPTNAA
+230 A

-266 AGGVAGAEGCGNGGY
+266 AGGAAGAEGCGNGGHV
-281 DANGEASTI
+281 ANGEASTI
-290 VEFDD
+290 GEFGDPNTV
-295 SSIAPLRY
+295 SLQY
-303 SGGGGSGYSSN
+303 SGGGGGGYSSN
-314 ANLNPPQEIP
+314 ANFNPPQEIP

-331 NGADGAAV
+331 NGADGASV

-352 VAGIGGGGG
+352 IAGIGGGGG
-361 GMAVSPA
+361 GMATSPA

>member
-8 LHQKTSGGTYDTLY
+8 LHQKTSSGAYDTLY
-22 VNTTATRT
+22 VNTTATRA

-66 RVTDNSGI
+66 RVTDNSGV

-130 IFIVRLD
+130 IFVVRLD
-137 RIADNTINRYSS
+137 RISNNTINRYSS
-149 STTLRFSSNV
+149 STTLRFSNNV

-170 GAGCGHISYS
+170 GAGCGNTSYT

-200 DTDYPLIVGS
+200 DTDYPLVVGS
-210 GGSYERSVGTSGGSG
+210 GGLYERSTGPSGGST
-225 SSGTG
+225 SSGT
-230 DTGSGEGEKPTNAA
+230 DENENPTNAA

-249 TSFMGVVAAGG
+249 TSFMGVVAPGG

-266 AGGVAGAEGCGNGGY
+266 AGGAAGAEGCGNGGHV
-281 DANGEASTI
+281 ANGEAST
-290 VEFDD
+290 VAEFDD
-295 SSIAPLRY
+295 TSAVPLRY
-303 SGGGGSGYSSN
+303 SGGGGGGYSSN

-368 SSSTSTRTIIDG
+368 SSSTSIRTIIDG
-380 SSGGNGIVAVRIHF
+380 SSGGNGLVAVRIHF